1 METYYIITVEFPLMA
16 ETNEIAIRTYIK
28 VLFLGIIVFPIIIL
42 GSKAEGLLST
52 ISGIIIAIIAVYA
65 LYLIFWVG
73 GSICDEV
80 YAQKYPN
87 REPKLNGPISGSE
100 KDVASVVFGSLLF
113 TLLFGLI
120 MGGTIM
126 WLSGLL

>member
-1 METYYIITVEFPLMA
+1 MTSETTETV
-16 ETNEIAIRTYIK
+16 IRTYIM
-28 VLFLGIIVFPIIIL
+28 VLFLGIIAFPIIIL
-42 GSKAEGLLST
+42 GSKVEGLLST

-73 GSICDEV
+73 GSICDEM

-87 REPKLNGPISGSE
+87 RELKLNGTISGSE
-100 KDVASVVFGSLLF
+100 KDVASSVFGSLLF

-120 MGGTIM
+120 ISGAIM
-126 WLSGLL
+126 WLFGLL